1 MWNKLMEWK
10 MPLCKWH
17 TFWMV
22 SWLICFIVILYVDKK
37 WCTVSYLKEII
48 QPLTSK
54 KFPTSLEKK
63 YYWRF
68 TGIYGHLPEAVA
80 RMSSVKKVFFIK
92 ISQNSQENICARVS
106 FFNKVAGLRHD
117 WIIDRDY
124 RKRLWN
130 GISGFPYSW
139 HKFAI

>member
-10 MPLCKWH
+10 MPLCKWR

-22 SWLICFIVILYVDKK
+22 SWLICFIVILYIDK

-63 YYWRF
+63 LLLE
-68 TGIYGHLPEAVA
+68 IYRNIRTFAW
-80 RMSSVKKVFFIK
+80 SSRPDEFCKKGVLYK